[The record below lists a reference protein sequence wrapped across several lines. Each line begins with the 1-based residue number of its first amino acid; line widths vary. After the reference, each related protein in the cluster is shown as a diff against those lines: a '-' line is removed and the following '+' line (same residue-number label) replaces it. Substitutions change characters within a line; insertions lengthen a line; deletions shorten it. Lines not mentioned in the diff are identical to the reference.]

1 MSEPRTSRGSV
12 AIALGSSLA
21 THLVVIGVLALVK
34 SPRSGSSRFDT
45 LVEYLSP
52 HLDLE
57 IIEDPDPE
65 YEPPDEAPA
74 DHVVHAPET
83 GEEGTPD
90 EPPRYAAARS
100 TFTKHETRA
109 RIRVVSPDRVPDA
122 EPAAPGDSDQGELEP
137 APPPPAGGRT
147 GLRLHDPA
155 PTSDGPV
162 GTGGL
167 FAMHVP
173 ALGTGRDRGS
183 RGGPDLGGGGTEGPP
198 GPPGPGPT
206 LERVRPTLGDLR
218 DAIRGTGLENL
229 EDVDEGERTALN
241 AVEWRHA
248 PFFNRVQE
256 QVEQFWRPGD
266 EYGEHDPTGNIYG
279 YRDRQTIIKV
289 VLNRDGSLRNA
300 YVIEESGAGFL
311 DDEAREAIEQAAPF
325 PRPPQGLVD
334 PETSVVAFR
343 FSFTVQVHEAPVVR
357 IQRYG
362 E

>member
-1 MSEPRTSRGSV
+1 MAALRENRGSV
-12 AIALGSSLA
+12 AVALGSSVA

-34 SPRSGSSRFDT
+34 APRTGTSRGDV

-57 IIEDPDPE
+57 IIEDPDPS
-65 YEPPDEAPA
+65 YDPPDEAPA

-83 GEEGTPD
+83 GEEGKHD
-90 EPPRYAAARS
+90 QPPRFAAERS
-100 TFTKHETRA
+100 TFTEHETKA
-109 RIRVVSPDRVPDA
+109 RIRVVSPDRVADA
-122 EPAAPGDSDQGELEP
+122 DPAAPGDSDQGEIEP

-147 GLRLHDPA
+147 GLRLHDPVA
-155 PTSDGPV
+155 TSDGPA

-173 ALGTGRDRGS
+173 TLGAGTGRS
-183 RGGPDLGGGGTEGPP
+183 SPGGPDLGGGREGPP

-229 EDVDEGERTALN
+229 EDVDDGQRTALN

-256 QVEQFWRPGD
+256 QVEQYWRPGD
-266 EYGEHDPTGNIYG
+266 EYIEHDPTGNIYG
-279 YRDRQTIIKV
+279 YRDRETIIKV
-289 VLNRDGSLRNA
+289 VLNRDGTLRNA
-300 YVIEESGAGFL
+300 YVIEESGAAFL

-334 PETSVVAFR
+334 PETAVVAFR